1 MSRSIGTWAFNK
13 NDRIRAVIAWNN
25 CATNGV
31 DSPPLPVVPDFDLFI
46 WSPTQGY
53 VYSSQSVWDNTEG
66 FDIDIAVADTYNLLV
81 AWPAGATGCSG
92 GTTEPLAWAIQ
103 WWH

>member
-31 DSPPLPVVPDFDLFI
+31 DSPPLPVVELTRLRRH
-46 WSPTQGY
+46 S
-53 VYSSQSVWDNTEG
+53 
-66 FDIDIAVADTYNLLV
+66 TY
-81 AWPAGATGCSG
+81 AA
-92 GTTEPLAWAIQ
+92 LAWAIQ